1 MPPGLVQ
8 RGDGVGIGVQN
19 RATITTSYDV
29 FDDQGNLIGYCTDI
43 DRTDSRTVQRIRHL
57 SSHDAGRTIE
67 QAPGPDE
74 VSLAMT
80 GFALYNKPEQS
91 GDLPH
96 FSLAARLGG
105 LTGTQL
111 FKSLNSQ
118 RVAFNIRVEEIH
130 PATGAV
136 SRVYYFGCMLTN
148 YTKPISLGNIT
159 VAETANVQVAV
170 VDNLATGSEPGS
182 GVVVGA

>member
-1 MPPGLVQ
+1 MPPGLVSA
-8 RGDGVGIGVQN
+8 GDGVGIGVAN

-29 FDDQGNLIGYCTDI
+29 YDDQGNLVGYITDI

-74 VSLAMT
+74 VSLATT
-80 GFALYNKPEQS
+80 GFALYNKPEQT

-96 FSLAARLGG
+96 FSLAARFGG
-105 LTGTQL
+105 LTGTPL

-130 PATGAV
+130 PATGAI
-136 SRVYYFGCMLTN
+136 SRTYYIGCLITN
-148 YTKPISLGNIT
+148 YTKPVSLGNVT
-159 VAETANVQVAV
+159 VAETCNIQVGV
-170 VDNLATGSEPGS
+170 VDNLQTSSQAGS
-182 GVVVGA
+182 GTVVGA